1 MKKKPTAKPKSK
13 PKRQPK
19 EDFNQAAFRA
29 VQETIKTAE
38 QVEKSELTATDLDTE
53 INLRRYAERAPGFL
67 KTLENSPNH
76 DAVLA
81 LLGRDEEES
90 PKKR

>member
-1 MKKKPTAKPKSK
+1 MKKKPAKPTAKRNP

-19 EDFNQAAFRA
+19 EDFCQTAFRT
-29 VQETIKTAE
+29 VQETIKT
-38 QVEKSELTATDLDTE
+38 SEMKGTDLDTE
-53 INLRRYAERAPGFL
+53 INLRRYAERAPEFL

-81 LLGRDEEES
+81 LLDRDEEES